1 MEPHAKQQREVGFDP
16 VVDTAEYRRRLREH
30 MLASAD
36 LLDAENGAVD
46 PATEADVRA
55 KLAAAD
61 EADGVG

>member
-36 LLDAENGAVD
+36 QLDADHGPVD
-46 PATEADVRA
+46 AAIEADVRA

-61 EADGVG
+61 EADGEG